1 MSINSDIEKEI
12 DNLNIASTE
21 KALMKKILSF
31 ELEKEDSTKGT
42 KKYTEDYGKMIDTY
56 ISENSE

>member
-1 MSINSDIEKEI
+1 MGINPDIEKEI

-31 ELEKEDSTKGT
+31 ELEKENSTKGT
-42 KKYTEDYGKMIDTY
+42 KTYTEEYRQMIDTY